1 MWSQSGLDALTCRM
15 YYGVRNVH
23 MLASEEGRG
32 EVRSL
37 AAVFL
42 GSPWSENWTQ
52 SPRFLR
58 RLTASFPSV
67 ELLSSSVRQG
77 GNDRV
82 LDPMSEGL
90 LGGGGKKSPDIVG
103 LLGIFNYFLL
113 FMGLFCF

>member
-90 LGGGGKKSPDIVG
+90 LGGGGKN
-103 LLGIFNYFLL
+103 LQT
-113 FMGLFCF
+113 